1 MHRIL
6 FLPEIQ
12 PAGYMANLKAGYRIS
27 GWISGA
33 GRITEIIKWE
43 FIEALFH
50 VQVMIY
56 PSQSD

>member
-1 MHRIL
+1 
-6 FLPEIQ
+6 
-12 PAGYMANLKAGYRIS
+12 MANLKAGYRIS